1 MTRKPYFCAR
11 MKNGIPVY
19 HLTTITELKEK
30 DLLVS
35 RFLPYSEKHRHLHSA
50 HRHSFFHLVF
60 FTEGKGT
67 HSIDFETYPVEPFQI
82 YFMIPGQVHSW
93 NFTADPDGYVV
104 NFSEEFFQAFLLNQ
118 GYLQNFPFFQPG
130 RTDPSFTVSEAS
142 RAEIVRTFEEILKEG
157 EADQPFRAD
166 YLRVLLLKAFIMLS
180 RELPEDP
187 ARQPFSYNRRLLGNF
202 QSLLEVHFRELRL
215 PRDYA
220 ELLYIT
226 PNHLN
231 ALCTDLLGCSA
242 GQLIRNRVALEA
254 KRLLI
259 NQDLTIAEIAYQL
272 KFNDNSNFSK
282 FFRKQ
287 AGMSPE
293 EFRKAILKNQ

>member
-1 MTRKPYFCAR
+1 

-19 HLTTITELKEK
+19 HLGTITELKEK

-50 HRHSFFHLVF
+50 HRHSFFHLVL
-60 FTEGKGT
+60 FTGGSGT

-93 NFTADPDGYVV
+93 NFSSDPDGYVI
-104 NFSEEFFQAFLLNQ
+104 NFSEEYFQSFLLKQ
-118 GYLQNFPFFQPG
+118 DYLRTFPFFQPG
-130 RTDPSFTVSEAS
+130 RKDSVFRVTEPNRS
-142 RAEIVRTFEEILKEG
+142 EIVRMFEDILKEG
-157 EADQPFRAD
+157 ESDQPFRAD
-166 YLRVLLLKAFIMLS
+166 YLRVLLLKVFIMLA
-180 RELPEDP
+180 RELPEDMVH
-187 ARQPFSYNRRLLGNF
+187 QPFSYNRRLLSNF
-202 QSLLEVHFRELRL
+202 QSLLEVHYKDLRL
-215 PRDYA
+215 PREYA

-259 NQDLTIAEIAYQL
+259 NPDLTIAEIGYQL
-272 KFNDNSNFSK
+272 GFTDNSNFSK

-287 AGMSPE
+287 AGMPPE
-293 EFRKAILKNQ
+293 EFRKTVLKN

>member
-1 MTRKPYFCAR
+1 

-35 RFLPYSEKHRHLHSA
+35 RFLPYAEKHRNLHSA

-60 FTEGKGT
+60 FTQGSGT

-93 NFTADPDGYVV
+93 SFLSDPDGYVV
-104 NFSEEFFQAFLLNQ
+104 NFSEEFFQSFLLKQ
-118 GYLQNFPFFQPG
+118 DYLRNFPFFQPG
-130 RTDPSFTVSEAS
+130 RSDSVFTVKEPN
-142 RAEIVRTFEEILKEG
+142 RAEIIRTLEEILKEG
-157 EADQPFRAD
+157 ESGQPFRSD
-166 YLRVLLLKAFIMLS
+166 YLRVLLLKTFIMLS
-180 RELPEDP
+180 RELPEDGDQ
-187 ARQPFSYNRRLLGNF
+187 QPFSYNRRLLSNF
-202 QSLLEVHFRELRL
+202 QDLLELHYKDLRL
-215 PRDYA
+215 PREYA

-231 ALCTDLLGCSA
+231 SLCTDLLGCSA

-259 NQDLTIAEIAYQL
+259 NQDLTIAEIGYQL
-272 KFNDNSNFSK
+272 RFSDNSNFSK

-293 EFRKAILKNQ
+293 EFRKTVLKN

>member
-1 MTRKPYFCAR
+1 

-19 HLTTITELKEK
+19 HLGTITELKEK

-50 HRHSFFHLVF
+50 HRHSFFHLVL
-60 FTEGKGT
+60 FTGGSGT

-93 NFTADPDGYVV
+93 NFSSDPDGYVI
-104 NFSEEFFQAFLLNQ
+104 NFSEEYFQSFLLKQ
-118 GYLQNFPFFQPG
+118 DYLRTFPFFQPG
-130 RTDPSFTVSEAS
+130 RKDSVFRVTEPNRSEIF
-142 RAEIVRTFEEILKEG
+142 RMFEDILKEG
-157 EADQPFRAD
+157 ESDQPFRAD
-166 YLRVLLLKAFIMLS
+166 YLRVLLLKVFIMLA
-180 RELPEDP
+180 RELPEDMVH
-187 ARQPFSYNRRLLGNF
+187 QPFSYNRRLLSNF
-202 QSLLEVHFRELRL
+202 QSLLEVHYKDLRL
-215 PRDYA
+215 PREYA

-259 NQDLTIAEIAYQL
+259 NPDLTIAEIGYQL
-272 KFNDNSNFSK
+272 GFTDNSNFSK

-287 AGMSPE
+287 AGMPPE
-293 EFRKAILKNQ
+293 EFRKTVLKN